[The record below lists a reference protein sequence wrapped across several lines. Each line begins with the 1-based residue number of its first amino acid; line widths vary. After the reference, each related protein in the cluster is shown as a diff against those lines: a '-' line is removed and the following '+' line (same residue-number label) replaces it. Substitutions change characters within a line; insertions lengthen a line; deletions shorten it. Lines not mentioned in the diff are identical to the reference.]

1 MDTSTTDPAFLAQA
15 QQWIASQSEL
25 LVLSRYSRAAGS
37 RQYLLFRSAD
47 AFQRALQTLPPSTSV
62 ILLPDAEFPLR
73 GIADKTLLERA
84 LALLP
89 EDSEF
94 LILRLE
100 TDGVAWDGVGH
111 GELAEQVAELDGE
124 QLAVGLYPPWYLDT
138 ADIVEAIVP
147 DADGVVRRGIY

>member
-1 MDTSTTDPAFLAQA
+1 MDTSTKGPAFLAQA
-15 QQWIASQSEL
+15 EQWIDSQPEL
-25 LVLSRYSRAAGS
+25 LVLFLYSRAAG
-37 RQYLLFRSAD
+37 RKDYFLIRSVD
-47 AFQRALQTLPPSTSV
+47 SFQQALASLPPSTSV